1 MIELKST
8 QVILVCPHAA
18 SENLMGFYANVET
31 YNRDTMLIE
40 HRPHCDRVWQ
50 KCGHGKTPAEAIEDL
65 EKVLKTGKSRR
76 KVSTFIKPR
85 KGA

>member
-1 MIELKST
+1 MIELKPT
-8 QVILVCPHAA
+8 QVILVGPHAA
-18 SENLMGFYANVET
+18 SENLMGFYATLET
-31 YNRDTMLIE
+31 YERESMRIE
-40 HRPHCDRVWQ
+40 QRPACERTWQ